1 MSFIAAFFVV
11 GMLAWMGVNGMV
23 KGLKKRQDRKRN
35 LDNVMTGR
43 GELRLDGPET
53 QALYGA
59 TGVAYPREKIV
70 IV

>member
-11 GMLAWMGVNGMV
+11 GMLAWMGVNGLV
-23 KGLKKRQDRKRN
+23 KGLKKRRDRKRN
-35 LDNVMTGR
+35 QDMLTGR
-43 GELRLDGPET
+43 GEVRLHGPET

-59 TGVAYPREKIV
+59 TGAVYPREKIV